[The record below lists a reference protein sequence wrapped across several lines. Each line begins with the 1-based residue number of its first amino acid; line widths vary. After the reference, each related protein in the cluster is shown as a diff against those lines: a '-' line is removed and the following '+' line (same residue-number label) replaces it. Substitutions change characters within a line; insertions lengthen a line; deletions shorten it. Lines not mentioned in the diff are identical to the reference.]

1 MANPESASTEPAR
14 ATDTVRVRFY
24 ATFRSVVGAK
34 IAEVEVPAEATVQDL
49 LDAVTARFPDLA
61 PLLLDEAGELSRY
74 AHLFVNGRGAIHL
87 PLGMQTPLGPSDLVD
102 FFPAVAGG

>member
-1 MANPESASTEPAR
+1 MANPESVSAGHAR

-34 IAEVEVPAEATVQDL
+34 IADIAVPGEATVQDL
-49 LDAVTARFPDLA
+49 LDAVVARFPDLA
-61 PLLLDEAGELSRY
+61 PLLLDEAGALSRY

-87 PLGMQTPLGPSDLVD
+87 PLGMQTPLASSDLVD